1 MIVLNSHNYSDWKIK
16 MENLLIVTDLY
27 EPIDRK
33 DIPTGVMESEC
44 KTLNIKVVAT
54 IRQCIDISIL
64 QHVASDTN
72 AHELWNKLSAM
83 YERKNVLNKT
93 SLMRKIVR
101 LKYTYGDSIVVHI
114 STFMGLVNQLA
125 STKFPLDDAM

>member
-1 MIVLNSHNYSDWKIK
+1 MEGSVSGFLGMIVLNSHNYSVWKIK

-64 QHVASDTN
+64 QHVVSDTN
-72 AHELWNKLSAM
+72 T
-83 YERKNVLNKT
+83 LNKT

-101 LKYTYGDSIVVHI
+101 LKY
-114 STFMGLVNQLA
+114 
-125 STKFPLDDAM
+125 KW